1 MARNRSSEI
10 GTNNTKAPATRPV
23 RLVNGVVGALALITG
38 LVHLY
43 APVFGPWQQLRIV
56 SLSLFLLLAF
66 ALNPAARGRSGPAR
80 VMAMAWDVAMLAG
93 VVGVALAITFDYT
106 GFIDATGRL
115 TPYWATVGL
124 TLILVLLEATRRTL
138 GWPLV
143 ILALAFIAYAHW
155 GRYFP
160 LVIAHGGASWADIIE
175 FTFRDSSGIFGIA
188 VGVMASYVV
197 LFIIIGGILERA
209 GVSELMLDLAKRIAG
224 RSVAGPA
231 KVAVVSSSMMATI
244 SGSAVANVVTTGAF
258 TIPLMRRTGMP
269 PHVAGAVEAVAST
282 GGIIMPPVM
291 GAAAFIAAQNAGVPY
306 SRFIIA
312 ALLPALLYYTALFA
326 FVDLEGRRAGVALA
340 DLGDV
345 RSLKRI
351 GREGWWVPIPFAILI
366 GMLFNGYSPARSAG
380 MGLLALAACIVV
392 VKRPGPGARILIEG
406 FVNGVKAT
414 AALMVAA
421 ATAGI
426 VIAMIYVSGLGFR
439 FTQIVL
445 QLGGDSLV
453 LSLALIGAITVILGM
468 GLPITAA
475 YLTAATLA
483 VPVLTTLGVE
493 PVAAHLF
500 VLYYAAISAITPPVA
515 LASFAAAGIAASGLW
530 RTAFYGV
537 KLGVVGYLV
546 PFLFVDRSGLLI
558 LGSSLAEVLYG
569 LATAVAGLFA
579 LTIGLVGYLKQPVSA
594 AERVLLIAVAVLLAA
609 YQIVWLDAFGLAL
622 LGVIVIRNTIAK
634 RASAV

>member
-1 MARNRSSEI
+1 MGVPAALDAR
-10 GTNNTKAPATRPV
+10 
-23 RLVNGVVGALALITG
+23 RLARLANVAVGALALLTG

-56 SLSLFLLLAF
+56 SLSLFLLLAL
-66 ALNPAARGRSGPAR
+66 ALNPAARGLTGPGR
-80 VMAMAWDVAMLAG
+80 VLAFAWDGLMLAG
-93 VVGVALAITFDYT
+93 TVAVALAITLDYT

-115 TPYWATVGL
+115 TPYWAVVGA

-143 ILALAFIAYAHW
+143 LLALAFVAYAHW
-155 GRYFP
+155 GRHFP
-160 LVIAHGGASWADIIE
+160 LVVAHGGASWADIVE
-175 FTFRDSSGIFGIA
+175 FAFRDSSGIFGVA

-197 LFIIIGGILERA
+197 LFIVMGGILEKA
-209 GVSELMLDLAKRIAG
+209 GASDLMLDLAKRIAG
-224 RSVAGPA
+224 RAVAGPA

-258 TIPLMRRTGMP
+258 TIPLMKRTGMP

-306 SRFIIA
+306 SQFIVA
-312 ALLPALLYYTALFA
+312 ALLPALLYYAALFA
-326 FVDLEGRRAGVALA
+326 FVDLEGRRAGAVAA
-340 DLGDV
+340 DMGDI
-345 RSLKRI
+345 RTFRRI
-351 GREGWWVPIPFAILI
+351 GREGWWIPLPFAILI
-366 GMLFNGYSPARSAG
+366 WMLFDGYSPARSAG
-380 MGLLALAACIVV
+380 MGLLALAACILL
-392 VKRPGPGARILIEG
+392 VKGPGPGARILIDG
-406 FVNGVKAT
+406 FIAGIKAT
-414 AALMVAA
+414 AALMMAA

-445 QLGGDSLV
+445 TLGGDSLV
-453 LSLALIGAITVILGM
+453 LSLALIGLITVVLGM

-483 VPVLTTLGVE
+483 VPVLTALGIDAL
-493 PVAAHLF
+493 AAHLF

-515 LASFAAAGIAASGLW
+515 LASFAAAGIAGSGLW
-530 RTAFYGV
+530 RTAFFGV
-537 KLGVVGYLV
+537 KLGAVGYLV

-558 LGSSLAEVLYG
+558 LGAGFTEILY
-569 LATAVAGLFA
+569 AVASA
-579 LTIGLVGYLKQPVSA
+579 AAGLVALAMGFVGHLLGPIGA
-594 AERVLLIAVAVLLAA
+594 AERVLLVGIAVSLAAVQIAWLDAVALALLAA
-609 YQIVWLDAFGLAL
+609 VILRNIVAA
-622 LGVIVIRNTIAK
+622 
-634 RASAV
+634 RAARF